1 MINYLSEEDIL
12 TVIFLDNFSN
22 YFTRKNRYYI
32 SLKELYELYEISCE
46 TLEYEKE
53 FYEFRKITEEFL
65 NIGIIKPSK
74 RKFHKKSTNEN
85 FSGVNYDSFF
95 ILMNPKQIK
104 VIIDAIFNQC

>member
-22 YFTRKNRYYI
+22 YFISKNKYYI
-32 SLKELYELYEISCE
+32 SIKDLHELYEISCE
-46 TLEYEKE
+46 TLEYEKSII
-53 FYEFRKITEEFL
+53 EFRKITEELL
-65 NIGIIKPSK
+65 NIGIVKPSK
-74 RKFHKKSTNEN
+74 RTFHKKSTHEN
-85 FSGVNYDSFF
+85 INGLNNDSFF